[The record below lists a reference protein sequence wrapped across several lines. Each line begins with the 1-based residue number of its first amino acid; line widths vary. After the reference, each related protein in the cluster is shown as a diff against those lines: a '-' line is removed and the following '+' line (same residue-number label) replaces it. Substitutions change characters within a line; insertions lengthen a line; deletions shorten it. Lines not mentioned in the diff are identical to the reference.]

1 VRIPIV
7 QVVDA
12 IMSENI
18 PESIP
23 TSADPKS
30 RRPVKKAR
38 GATTPISAQSNAIEA
53 LFHKQ
58 PDIHIPESATRGYR
72 TSASLAPPP
81 EIVANVQGSSAGAG
95 SGEFHVYKAARRRE
109 YERIRLMEEESL
121 REEQDKEWHKK
132 QETNRAKDEGKLS
145 KNQKRRQKLKENK
158 TKEPGPSGEHA
169 GTEHKMKDV
178 GTTSQR
184 AKNLA
189 VDNSVQSGISVAGV
203 IEDNGIVIHED

>member
-1 VRIPIV
+1 
-7 QVVDA
+7 
-12 IMSENI
+12 MSENI
-18 PESIP
+18 RESVP

-38 GATTPISAQSNAIEA
+38 GAATPISAQSNAIEA

-58 PDIHIPESATRGYR
+58 PDIQIPESATRGYR

-121 REEQDKEWHKK
+121 REEQDEEWYK
-132 QETNRAKDEGKLS
+132 QQEANRAKDEGKLS
-145 KNQKRRQKLKENK
+145 KNQKRRQKLKESK
-158 TKEPGPSGEHA
+158 TKEPGLTGKHA
-169 GTEHKMKDV
+169 VADYKMKDV
-178 GTTSQR
+178 GNNSQCT
-184 AKNLA
+184 K
-189 VDNSVQSGISVAGV
+189 DSITGSQVQPGISVAAV